1 MVETSDTSTGPE
13 HVALFFGASRGLGA
27 AAALAFA
34 QRGAQVCLVA
44 RSGAR
49 LHALRAELAEQG
61 VEAWVRECDITD
73 LGSVHSAVAAV
84 QETFGRLDT
93 VIDFAA
99 QTGPLDCATWDVSP
113 ADWSAVLSTN
123 LSGVYHVLHSCV
135 PHLLEHGSGRLLVV
149 SSPFGET
156 VTPGMGAYPASRA
169 GSDALI
175 HQAAAELRGTGVA
188 AAILHPGITETEGL
202 AEFRR
207 ARGAGAAAGAAM
219 PPVVMAKLFVWA
231 ALQPPEQINGEVLAW
246 SDPVVRT
253 GALMLPPA

>member
-1 MVETSDTSTGPE
+1 MWPCSSGR
-13 HVALFFGASRGLGA
+13 VAGWGRRR
-27 AAALAFA
+27 ALAFA

-49 LHALRAELAEQG
+49 LAALRSQLAEQG
-61 VEAWVRECDITD
+61 YDVWVRECDITD
-73 LGSVHSAVAAV
+73 LDSVRATVAAV
-84 QETFGRLDT
+84 LETYGRLDT

-99 QTGPLDCATWDVSP
+99 QTGPLDCATWDVP
-113 ADWSAVLSTN
+113 PEDWGRVVGTN
-123 LSGVYHVLHSCV
+123 LHGAFHVLHSCL
-135 PHLLEHGSGRLLVV
+135 PPLLERGAGRLLMV

-175 HQAAAELRGTGVA
+175 HQAAAELRGSGVA

-202 AEFRR
+202 ADFRR
-207 ARGAGAAAGAAM
+207 ARGGGAAPEAGGAAI
-219 PPVVMAKLFVWA
+219 PAVVMANLFVWA
-231 ALQPPEQINGEVLAW
+231 ALQPAEHINGEVLAW

-253 GALMLPPA
+253 GAMMLPPA

>member
-1 MVETSDTSTGPE
+1 M
-13 HVALFFGASRGLGA
+13 
-27 AAALAFA
+27 
-34 QRGAQVCLVA
+34 VA

-207 ARGAGAAAGAAM
+207 ARGARRGGGGCDAPSGHGQAVRLGGSATPRTDQWRSSGMVRSGGAYGGADVA
-219 PPVVMAKLFVWA
+219 PGL
-231 ALQPPEQINGEVLAW
+231 
-246 SDPVVRT
+246 T
-253 GALMLPPA
+253 GPKHLRVQSGPGCPGRCCARWLNDA